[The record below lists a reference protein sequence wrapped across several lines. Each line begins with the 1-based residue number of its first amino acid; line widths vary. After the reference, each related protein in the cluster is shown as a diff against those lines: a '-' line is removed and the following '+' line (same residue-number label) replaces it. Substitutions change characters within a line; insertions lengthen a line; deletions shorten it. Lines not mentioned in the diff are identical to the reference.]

1 MNKIIRTTC
10 ADIPIW
16 TCYFFVDK
24 KHLIDKELSGQCHH
38 NHLPVLKHQCL
49 ITSPIITRNEQT
61 NGKELRLLSP
71 LN

>member
-24 KHLIDKELSGQCHH
+24 KHLIDKELSGQCHK
-38 NHLPVLKHQCL
+38 HLPVLKHQCL